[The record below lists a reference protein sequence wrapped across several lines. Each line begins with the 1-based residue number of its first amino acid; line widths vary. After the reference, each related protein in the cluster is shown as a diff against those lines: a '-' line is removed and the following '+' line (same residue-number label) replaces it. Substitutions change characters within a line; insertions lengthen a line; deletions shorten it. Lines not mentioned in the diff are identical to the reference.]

1 MKKLVSLV
9 LALAMLL
16 SMTAALADTV
26 GGMEDGWWKDI
37 EIAPSETFHLDEPLT
52 ITALGIHFNQYPT
65 EFDGCYYLPT
75 VEKYTNVHLQVDW
88 RPDSDW
94 NTQIATALAGGVDNL
109 PYLIRPGS
117 YGVAALANEG
127 AIVPLDDYLD
137 LIPNI
142 VAAVGEDRFADWKAA
157 DGHFYTIP
165 TIVNVPGSQ
174 STAVRKDWLDKLEM
188 DVPTTWEEWKAYWY
202 GVRDNDM
209 NGNGDTTDEIPIVL
223 EMGQNGERSLH
234 ALLNAFGIKAS
245 SDAQFCVLDD
255 GTYTMVYEHP
265 RYREFITEMQKLYAD
280 KIIDQEF
287 ATRYQAEM
295 YNTMSGNLAGTVFT
309 WAEQCAVHS
318 ETLIA
323 NGVEDALY
331 LTCAPITGPYG
342 DQWIQKRQG
351 VTGNWCI
358 TEKAAQD
365 GKVEDILKFWNWMFS
380 DEGVML
386 YNYGIEGY
394 TYTMVDGKAVI
405 KPEITASGFN
415 DYRTLG
421 MEFEPVGG
429 NWQNDAFM
437 QCVFSGKTVDE
448 LTIPRKSF
456 YDGLNEHGVNDG
468 KYYAMPPTLET
479 EAYVEYRAELISS
492 GVCAL
497 RDQCVA
503 GQLSV
508 DDFFT
513 KYEELKGRGLQDILD
528 EGAEAYALIVGVD
541 RKSVV

>member
-1 MKKLVSLV
+1 MKKLVSLA
-9 LALAMLL
+9 LALVMLL
-16 SMTAALADTV
+16 SLTSAMADTV
-26 GGMEDGWWKDI
+26 GGMADGWWKDI

-94 NTQIATALAGGVDNL
+94 NTQVATALAGGIDNL
-109 PYLIRPGS
+109 PYMIRPGT

-127 AIVPLDDYLD
+127 AIVALDDYLD
-137 LIPNI
+137 LIPNV

-174 STAVRKDWLDKLEM
+174 STAVRKDWLDKLGM

-265 RYREFITEMQKLYAD
+265 RYREFITEMQQLYAD

-287 ATRYQAEM
+287 ATRYQADM

-323 NGVEDALY
+323 NGVEDGLY

-342 DQWIQKRQG
+342 DQYIQKRQG
-351 VTGNWCI
+351 ITGNWCI
-358 TEKAAQD
+358 TAKAEAD

-394 TYTMVDGKAVI
+394 TYTMVDGSPVI
-405 KPEITASGFN
+405 NPEITAAGFN

-448 LTIPRKSF
+448 LTVPRKSF
-456 YDGLNEHGVNDG
+456 YDGLNENGVNAG
-468 KYYAMPPTLET
+468 KYYSMPPTLET
-479 EAYVEYRAELISS
+479 EAYVEYRAELITS

-508 DDFFT
+508 DDFFA
-513 KYEELKGRGLQDILD
+513 KYEELKGRGLQDIID
-528 EGAEAYALIVGVD
+528 QGTEAYALIVGE
-541 RKSVV
+541 

>member
-1 MKKLVSLV
+1 MKKLVSLA
-9 LALAMLL
+9 LALVMLL
-16 SMTAALADTV
+16 SLTSAMADTV
-26 GGMEDGWWKDI
+26 GGMADGWWKDI

-94 NTQIATALAGGVDNL
+94 NTQVATALAGGIDNL
-109 PYLIRPGS
+109 PYLIRPGT

-142 VAAVGEDRFADWKAA
+142 VAAVGEERFADWKAA

-174 STAVRKDWLDKLEM
+174 STAVRKDWLDKLNM
-188 DVPTTWEEWKAYWY
+188 DVPTTWEQWKAYWY

-265 RYREFITEMQKLYAD
+265 RYREFITEMQQLYAD

-287 ATRYQAEM
+287 ATRYQADM

-323 NGVEDALY
+323 NGVEDGLY

-351 VTGNWCI
+351 ITGNWCI
-358 TEKAAQD
+358 TAKAEAD

-394 TYTMVDGKAVI
+394 TYTMVDGKPI
-405 KPEITASGFN
+405 LNPEITASGFN

-421 MEFEPVGG
+421 LEYEPIGG

-479 EAYVEYRAELISS
+479 EAYVEYRAELITS

-528 EGAEAYALIVGVD
+528 EGAEAYALIVGE
-541 RKSVV
+541 

>member
-1 MKKLVSLV
+1 MKKLVSLA
-9 LALAMLL
+9 LALVMLL
-16 SMTAALADTV
+16 SLTSAMADTV
-26 GGMEDGWWKDI
+26 GGMADGWWKDI

-94 NTQIATALAGGVDNL
+94 NTQVATALAGGIDNL
-109 PYLIRPGS
+109 PYLIRPGT

-142 VAAVGEDRFADWKAA
+142 VAAVGEERFADWKAA

-174 STAVRKDWLDKLEM
+174 STAVRKDWLDKLNM
-188 DVPTTWEEWKAYWY
+188 DVPTTWEQWKAYWY

-265 RYREFITEMQKLYAD
+265 RYREFITEMQQLYAD

-287 ATRYQAEM
+287 ATRYQADM

-323 NGVEDALY
+323 NGVEDGLY

-342 DQWIQKRQG
+342 DQYIQKRQG
-351 VTGNWCI
+351 ITGNWCI
-358 TEKAAQD
+358 TAKAEAD

-394 TYTMVDGKAVI
+394 TYTMVDSKPVI
-405 KPEITASGFN
+405 NPEITAAGFN

-448 LTIPRKSF
+448 LTVPRKSF

-479 EAYVEYRAELISS
+479 EAYVEYRAELITS

-508 DDFFT
+508 DDFFA
-513 KYEELKGRGLQDILD
+513 KYEELKGRGLQDIID
-528 EGAEAYALIVGVD
+528 QGTEAYALIVGE
-541 RKSVV
+541 

>member
-1 MKKLVSLV
+1 MKKLVSLA
-9 LALAMLL
+9 LALVMLL
-16 SMTAALADTV
+16 SLTSAMADTV
-26 GGMEDGWWKDI
+26 GGMADGWWKDI

-94 NTQIATALAGGVDNL
+94 NTQVATALAGGIDNL
-109 PYLIRPGS
+109 PYLIRPGT

-142 VAAVGEDRFADWKAA
+142 VAAVGEERFADWKAA

-174 STAVRKDWLDKLEM
+174 STAVRKDWLDKLNM
-188 DVPTTWEEWKAYWY
+188 DVPTTWEQWKAYWY

-223 EMGQNGERSLH
+223 VMGQNGERSLH

-265 RYREFITEMQKLYAD
+265 RYREFITEMQQLYAD

-287 ATRYQAEM
+287 ATRYQADM

-323 NGVEDALY
+323 NGVEDGLY

-351 VTGNWCI
+351 ITGNWCI
-358 TEKAAQD
+358 TAKAEAD

-394 TYTMVDGKAVI
+394 TYTMVDGSPVI
-405 KPEITASGFN
+405 NPEITAAGFN

-479 EAYVEYRAELISS
+479 EAYVEYRAELITS

-508 DDFFT
+508 DDFFA
-513 KYEELKGRGLQDILD
+513 KYEELKGRGLQDIID
-528 EGAEAYALIVGVD
+528 QGTEAYALIVGE
-541 RKSVV
+541 

>member
-1 MKKLVSLV
+1 MKKLVSLA
-9 LALAMLL
+9 LALVMLL
-16 SMTAALADTV
+16 SLTSAMADTV
-26 GGMEDGWWKDI
+26 GGMADGWWKDI

-109 PYLIRPGS
+109 PYLIRPGT

-127 AIVPLDDYLD
+127 AIVALDDYLD

-142 VAAVGEDRFADWKAA
+142 VAAVGEERFADWKAA

-174 STAVRKDWLDKLEM
+174 STAVRKDWLDKLNM

-265 RYREFITEMQKLYAD
+265 RYREFITEMQQLYAD

-287 ATRYQAEM
+287 ATRYQADM

-323 NGVEDALY
+323 NGVEDGLY

-351 VTGNWCI
+351 ITGNWCI
-358 TEKAAQD
+358 TAKAEAD

-394 TYTMVDGKAVI
+394 TYTMVDGSPVI
-405 KPEITASGFN
+405 NPEITAAGFN

-448 LTIPRKSF
+448 LTVPRKSF

-479 EAYVEYRAELISS
+479 EAYVEYRAELITS

-508 DDFFT
+508 DDFFA

-528 EGAEAYALIVGVD
+528 EGAEAYALIVGE
-541 RKSVV
+541 

>member
-1 MKKLVSLV
+1 MKKLVSLA
-9 LALAMLL
+9 LALVMLL
-16 SMTAALADTV
+16 SLTSAMADTV
-26 GGMEDGWWKDI
+26 GGMADGWWKDI

-109 PYLIRPGS
+109 PYLIRPGT

-127 AIVPLDDYLD
+127 AIVALDDYLD

-142 VAAVGEDRFADWKAA
+142 VAAVGEERFADWKAA

-174 STAVRKDWLDKLEM
+174 STAVRKDWLDKLNM
-188 DVPTTWEEWKAYWY
+188 DVPTTWEQWKAYWY

-265 RYREFITEMQKLYAD
+265 RYREFITEMQQLYAD

-287 ATRYQAEM
+287 ATRYQADM

-323 NGVEDALY
+323 NGVEDGLY

-351 VTGNWCI
+351 ITGNWCI
-358 TEKAAQD
+358 TAKAEAD

-394 TYTMVDGKAVI
+394 TYTMVDGSPVI
-405 KPEITASGFN
+405 NPEITAAGFN

-448 LTIPRKSF
+448 LTVPRKSF

-479 EAYVEYRAELISS
+479 EAYVEYRAELITS

-508 DDFFT
+508 DDFFA
-513 KYEELKGRGLQDILD
+513 KYEELKGRGLQDIID
-528 EGAEAYALIVGVD
+528 QGTEAYALIVGE
-541 RKSVV
+541 

>member
-1 MKKLVSLV
+1 MKKLVSLA
-9 LALAMLL
+9 LALVMLL
-16 SMTAALADTV
+16 SLTSAMADTV
-26 GGMEDGWWKDI
+26 GGMADGWWKDI

-94 NTQIATALAGGVDNL
+94 NTQVATALAGGVDNL
-109 PYLIRPGS
+109 PYLIRPGT

-142 VAAVGEDRFADWKAA
+142 VAAVGEERFADWKAA

-174 STAVRKDWLDKLEM
+174 STAVRKDWLDKLNM
-188 DVPTTWEEWKAYWY
+188 DVPTTWEQWKAYWY

-265 RYREFITEMQKLYAD
+265 RYREFITEMQQLYAD

-287 ATRYQAEM
+287 ATRYQADM

-323 NGVEDALY
+323 NGVEDGLY

-351 VTGNWCI
+351 ITGNWCI
-358 TEKAAQD
+358 TAKAEAD

-386 YNYGIEGY
+386 YNYGIEGC

-405 KPEITASGFN
+405 NPEITAAGFN

-479 EAYVEYRAELISS
+479 EAYVEYRAELITS

-508 DDFFT
+508 DDFFA
-513 KYEELKGRGLQDILD
+513 KYEELKGRGLQDIID
-528 EGAEAYALIVGVD
+528 QGTEAYALIVGE
-541 RKSVV
+541 

>member
-1 MKKLVSLV
+1 MKKLVSLA
-9 LALAMLL
+9 LALVMLL
-16 SMTAALADTV
+16 SLTSAMADTV
-26 GGMEDGWWKDI
+26 GGMADGWWKDI

-75 VEKYTNVHLQVDW
+75 VEKYTNVRLEVDW

-127 AIVPLDDYLD
+127 AIVALDDYLD

-142 VAAVGEDRFADWKAA
+142 VAAVGEERFADWKAA

-174 STAVRKDWLDKLEM
+174 TTAVRKDWLDKLGM

-265 RYREFITEMQKLYAD
+265 RYREFISEMQQLYAD

-287 ATRYQAEM
+287 ATRYQADM

-323 NGVEDALY
+323 NGVEDGLY

-351 VTGNWCI
+351 VTGNWCL
-358 TEKAAQD
+358 TAKAEAD

-386 YNYGIEGY
+386 YNYGIEGH

-405 KPEITASGFN
+405 NPEITAAGFN

-421 MEFEPVGG
+421 MEFEPIGG

-479 EAYVEYRAELISS
+479 EAYVEYRAELITS

-508 DDFFT
+508 DDFFA
-513 KYEELKGRGLQDILD
+513 KYEELKGRGLQDIID
-528 EGAEAYALIVGVD
+528 QGTEAYALIVGE
-541 RKSVV
+541 

>member
-88 RPDSDW
+88 RTDADW

-117 YGVAALANEG
+117 YGVTALANEG
-127 AIVPLDDYLD
+127 AIIPLDDYLD

-142 VAAVGEDRFADWKAA
+142 VAAVGEDRFADWKSA

-209 NGNGDTTDEIPIVL
+209 NGNGDTTDEIPLVL
-223 EMGQNGERSLH
+223 ETGGNGERSLH

-245 SDAQFCVLDD
+245 NDGQFCVLDD

-265 RYREFITEMQKLYAD
+265 RYREFLTEVQQLYAD

-287 ATRYQAEM
+287 ATRYLADV
-295 YNTMSGNLAGTVFT
+295 YNTMSGDLAGTVFT

-318 ETLIA
+318 ETLQA
-323 NGVEDALY
+323 NGVENGLY
-331 LTCAPITGPYG
+331 LTCAPIAGPYG
-342 DQWIQKRQG
+342 DQWLQKRLG
-351 VTGNWCI
+351 VGGNWCI
-358 TEKAAQD
+358 TAKAEAD

-394 TYTMVDGKAVI
+394 TYTMVDGKAI
-405 KPEITASGFN
+405 LNPEITAGGFN

-421 MEFEPVGG
+421 MEFEPIGG

-437 QCVFSGKTVDE
+437 QCVFSGKTEED
-448 LTIPRKSF
+448 LTVPRKSF

-468 KYYAMPPTLET
+468 KYYSMPPTLET
-479 EAYVEYRAELISS
+479 EAYVEYRAELITS

-508 DDFFT
+508 DDFFA

-528 EGAEAYALIVGVD
+528 EGAEAYALIVGE
-541 RKSVV
+541 

>member
-142 VAAVGEDRFADWKAA
+142 VAAVGEERFADWKAA

-165 TIVNVPGSQ
+165 TLVNVPGSQ
-174 STAVRKDWLDKLEM
+174 STAVRKDWLEKLNM

-223 EMGQNGERSLH
+223 EMSQNGERSLH

-265 RYREFITEMQKLYAD
+265 LWLIVGHWNDYLNPLVLIHS
-280 KIIDQEF
+280 QEHKTLQLF
-287 ATRYQAEM
+287 LKELVLNAE
-295 YNTMSGNLAGTVFT
+295 TSTSNLASVNDATNKGV
-309 WAEQCAVHS
+309 AALSQQ
-318 ETLIA
+318 LK
-323 NGVEDALY
+323 NGVLVVSMVPMLVLY
-331 LTCAPITGPYG
+331 PFL
-342 DQWIQKRQG
+342 QKFF
-351 VTGNWCI
+351 V
-358 TEKAAQD
+358 
-365 GKVEDILKFWNWMFS
+365 S
-380 DEGVML
+380 GVML
-386 YNYGIEGY
+386 G
-394 TYTMVDGKAVI
+394 
-405 KPEITASGFN
+405 
-415 DYRTLG
+415 
-421 MEFEPVGG
+421 
-429 NWQNDAFM
+429 
-437 QCVFSGKTVDE
+437 
-448 LTIPRKSF
+448 
-456 YDGLNEHGVNDG
+456 
-468 KYYAMPPTLET
+468 
-479 EAYVEYRAELISS
+479 
-492 GVCAL
+492 
-497 RDQCVA
+497 
-503 GQLSV
+503 SV
-508 DDFFT
+508 
-513 KYEELKGRGLQDILD
+513 KG
-528 EGAEAYALIVGVD
+528 
-541 RKSVV
+541 

>member
-1 MKKLVSLV
+1 MKKLVSLA
-9 LALAMLL
+9 LALVMLL
-16 SMTAALADTV
+16 SLTSAMADTV
-26 GGMEDGWWKDI
+26 GGMADGWWKDI

-142 VAAVGEDRFADWKAA
+142 VAAVGEERFADWKAA

-174 STAVRKDWLDKLEM
+174 STAVRKDWLDKLNM
-188 DVPTTWEEWKAYWY
+188 DVPTTWEQWKAYWY

-265 RYREFITEMQKLYAD
+265 RYREFITEMQQLYAD

-287 ATRYQAEM
+287 ATRYQADM

-323 NGVEDALY
+323 NGVEDGLY

-351 VTGNWCI
+351 ITGNWCI
-358 TEKAAQD
+358 TAKAEAD

-394 TYTMVDGKAVI
+394 TYTMVDGSPVI
-405 KPEITASGFN
+405 NPEITAAGFN

-479 EAYVEYRAELISS
+479 EAYVEYRAELITS

-508 DDFFT
+508 DDFFA
-513 KYEELKGRGLQDILD
+513 KYEELKGRGLQDIID
-528 EGAEAYALIVGVD
+528 QGTEAYALIVGE
-541 RKSVV
+541 

>member
-1 MKKLVSLV
+1 MKKLVSLA
-9 LALAMLL
+9 LALVMLL
-16 SMTAALADTV
+16 SLTSAMADTV
-26 GGMEDGWWKDI
+26 GGMADGWWKDI

-94 NTQIATALAGGVDNL
+94 NTQVATALAGGVDNL
-109 PYLIRPGS
+109 PYLIRPGT

-142 VAAVGEDRFADWKAA
+142 VAAVGEERFADWKAA

-174 STAVRKDWLDKLEM
+174 STAVRKDWLDKLNM
-188 DVPTTWEEWKAYWY
+188 DVPTTWEQWKAYWY

-265 RYREFITEMQKLYAD
+265 RYREFITEMQQLYAD

-287 ATRYQAEM
+287 ATRYQADM

-323 NGVEDALY
+323 NGVEDGLY

-351 VTGNWCI
+351 ITGNWCI
-358 TEKAAQD
+358 TAKAEAD

-380 DEGVML
+380 DKGVML

-394 TYTMVDGKAVI
+394 TYTMVDGSPVI
-405 KPEITASGFN
+405 NPEITAAGFN

-479 EAYVEYRAELISS
+479 EAYVEYRAELITS

-508 DDFFT
+508 DDFFA
-513 KYEELKGRGLQDILD
+513 KYEELKGRGLQDIID
-528 EGAEAYALIVGVD
+528 QGTEAYALIVGE
-541 RKSVV
+541 

>member
-1 MKKLVSLV
+1 MKKLVSLA
-9 LALAMLL
+9 LALVMLL
-16 SMTAALADTV
+16 SLTSAMADTV
-26 GGMEDGWWKDI
+26 GGMADGWWKDI

-109 PYLIRPGS
+109 PYLIRPGT

-127 AIVPLDDYLD
+127 AIVALDDYLD

-142 VAAVGEDRFADWKAA
+142 VAAVGEERFADWKAA

-174 STAVRKDWLDKLEM
+174 STAVRKDWLDKLNM

-265 RYREFITEMQKLYAD
+265 RYREFITEMQQLYAD

-287 ATRYQAEM
+287 ATRYQADM

-323 NGVEDALY
+323 NGVEDGLY

-351 VTGNWCI
+351 ITGNWCI
-358 TEKAAQD
+358 TAKAEAD

-405 KPEITASGFN
+405 NPEITAAGFN

-421 MEFEPVGG
+421 LEFEPVGG

-448 LTIPRKSF
+448 LTVPRKSF

-479 EAYVEYRAELISS
+479 EAYVEYRAELITS

-508 DDFFT
+508 DDFFA
-513 KYEELKGRGLQDILD
+513 KYEELKGRGLQDIID
-528 EGAEAYALIVGVD
+528 QGTEAYALIVGE
-541 RKSVV
+541 

>member
-1 MKKLVSLV
+1 MKKLVSLA
-9 LALAMLL
+9 LALVMLL
-16 SMTAALADTV
+16 SLTSAMADTV
-26 GGMEDGWWKDI
+26 GGMADGWWKDI

-94 NTQIATALAGGVDNL
+94 NTQVATALAGGIDNL
-109 PYLIRPGS
+109 PYLIRPGT

-142 VAAVGEDRFADWKAA
+142 VAAVGEERFADWKAA

-174 STAVRKDWLDKLEM
+174 STAVRKDWLDKLNM
-188 DVPTTWEEWKAYWY
+188 DVPTTWEQWKAYWY

-265 RYREFITEMQKLYAD
+265 RYREFITEMQQLYAD

-287 ATRYQAEM
+287 ATRYQADM

-323 NGVEDALY
+323 NGVEDGLY

-342 DQWIQKRQG
+342 DQYIQKRQG
-351 VTGNWCI
+351 ITGNWCI
-358 TEKAAQD
+358 TAKAEAD

-394 TYTMVDGKAVI
+394 TYTMVDGSPVI
-405 KPEITASGFN
+405 NPEITAAGFN

-479 EAYVEYRAELISS
+479 EAYVEYHAELITS

-508 DDFFT
+508 DDFFA
-513 KYEELKGRGLQDILD
+513 KYEELKGRGLQDIID
-528 EGAEAYALIVGVD
+528 QGTEAYALIVGE
-541 RKSVV
+541 

>member
-1 MKKLVSLV
+1 MKKLVSLA
-9 LALAMLL
+9 LALVMLL
-16 SMTAALADTV
+16 SLTSAMADTV
-26 GGMEDGWWKDI
+26 GGMADGWWKDI

-88 RPDSDW
+88 RPNSDW
-94 NTQIATALAGGVDNL
+94 NTQVATALAGGVDNL

-127 AIVPLDDYLD
+127 AIIPLDDYLD

-142 VAAVGEDRFADWKAA
+142 VAAVGEERFADWKAA

-174 STAVRKDWLDKLEM
+174 STAVRKDWLDKLNM
-188 DVPTTWEEWKAYWY
+188 DVPTTWEQWKAYWY

-265 RYREFITEMQKLYAD
+265 RYREFITEMQQLYAD

-358 TEKAAQD
+358 TEKAEAD

-405 KPEITASGFN
+405 NPEITAAGFN

-421 MEFEPVGG
+421 LEFEPVGG

-448 LTIPRKSF
+448 LTVPRKSF

-479 EAYVEYRAELISS
+479 EAYVEYRAELITS

-508 DDFFT
+508 DDFFA
-513 KYEELKGRGLQDILD
+513 KYEELKGRGLQDIID
-528 EGAEAYALIVGVD
+528 QGTEAYALIVGE
-541 RKSVV
+541 

>member
-1 MKKLVSLV
+1 MKKLVSLA
-9 LALAMLL
+9 LALVMLL
-16 SMTAALADTV
+16 SLTSAMADTV
-26 GGMEDGWWKDI
+26 GGMADGWWKDI

-94 NTQIATALAGGVDNL
+94 NTQVATALAGGIDNL
-109 PYLIRPGS
+109 PYLIRPGT

-142 VAAVGEDRFADWKAA
+142 VAAVGEERFADWKAA

-174 STAVRKDWLDKLEM
+174 STAVRKDWLDKLNM
-188 DVPTTWEEWKAYWY
+188 DVPTTWEQWKAYWY

-265 RYREFITEMQKLYAD
+265 RYREFITEMQQLYAD

-287 ATRYQAEM
+287 ATRYQADM

-323 NGVEDALY
+323 NGVEDGLY

-342 DQWIQKRQG
+342 DQYIQKRQG
-351 VTGNWCI
+351 ITGNWCI
-358 TEKAAQD
+358 TAKAEAD

-394 TYTMVDGKAVI
+394 TYTMVDGSPVI
-405 KPEITASGFN
+405 NPEITAAGFN

-479 EAYVEYRAELISS
+479 EAYVEYRAELITS

-508 DDFFT
+508 DDFFA
-513 KYEELKGRGLQDILD
+513 KYEELKGRGLQDIID
-528 EGAEAYALIVGVD
+528 QGTEAYALIVGE
-541 RKSVV
+541 

>member
-1 MKKLVSLV
+1 MKKLVSLA
-9 LALAMLL
+9 LALVMLL
-16 SMTAALADTV
+16 SLTSAMADTV
-26 GGMEDGWWKDI
+26 GGMADGWWKDI

-94 NTQIATALAGGVDNL
+94 NTQVATALAGGIDNL
-109 PYLIRPGS
+109 PYLIRPGT

-142 VAAVGEDRFADWKAA
+142 VAAVGEERFADWKAA

-174 STAVRKDWLDKLEM
+174 STAVRKDWLDKLNM
-188 DVPTTWEEWKAYWY
+188 DVPTTWEQWKAYWY

-265 RYREFITEMQKLYAD
+265 RYREFITEMQQLYAD

-287 ATRYQAEM
+287 ATRYQADM

-323 NGVEDALY
+323 NGVEDGLY

-342 DQWIQKRQG
+342 DQYIQKRQG
-351 VTGNWCI
+351 ITGNWCI
-358 TEKAAQD
+358 TAKAEAD

-394 TYTMVDGKAVI
+394 TYTMVDGSPVI
-405 KPEITASGFN
+405 NPEITAAGFN

-448 LTIPRKSF
+448 LTVPRKSF
-456 YDGLNEHGVNDG
+456 YDGLNEHGVNDS

-479 EAYVEYRAELISS
+479 EAYVEYRAELITS

-508 DDFFT
+508 DDFFA
-513 KYEELKGRGLQDILD
+513 KYEELKGRGLQDIID
-528 EGAEAYALIVGVD
+528 QGTEAYALIVGE
-541 RKSVV
+541 

>member
-1 MKKLVSLV
+1 MKKLVSLA
-9 LALAMLL
+9 LALVMLL
-16 SMTAALADTV
+16 SLTSAMADTV
-26 GGMEDGWWKDI
+26 GGMADGWWKDI

-109 PYLIRPGS
+109 PYLIRPGT

-127 AIVPLDDYLD
+127 AIVALDDYLD

-142 VAAVGEDRFADWKAA
+142 VAAVGEERFADWKAA

-174 STAVRKDWLDKLEM
+174 STAVRKDWLDKLNM
-188 DVPTTWEEWKAYWY
+188 DVPTTWEQWKAYWY

-245 SDAQFCVLDD
+245 NDGQFCVLDD

-265 RYREFITEMQKLYAD
+265 RYREFITEMQQLYAD

-287 ATRYQAEM
+287 ATRYQADM

-323 NGVEDALY
+323 NGVEDGLY

-351 VTGNWCI
+351 ITGNWCI
-358 TEKAAQD
+358 TAKAEAD

-394 TYTMVDGKAVI
+394 TYTMVDGSPVI
-405 KPEITASGFN
+405 NPEITAAGFN

-448 LTIPRKSF
+448 LTVPRKSF

-479 EAYVEYRAELISS
+479 EAYVEYRAELITS

-508 DDFFT
+508 DDFFA
-513 KYEELKGRGLQDILD
+513 KYEELKGRGLQDIID
-528 EGAEAYALIVGVD
+528 QGTEAYALIVGE
-541 RKSVV
+541 

>member
-1 MKKLVSLV
+1 MKKLVSLA
-9 LALAMLL
+9 LALVMLL
-16 SMTAALADTV
+16 SLTSAMADTV
-26 GGMEDGWWKDI
+26 GGMADGWWKDI

-94 NTQIATALAGGVDNL
+94 NTQVATALAGGIDNL
-109 PYLIRPGS
+109 PYLIRPGT

-142 VAAVGEDRFADWKAA
+142 VAAVGEERFADWKAA

-174 STAVRKDWLDKLEM
+174 STAVRKDWLDKLNM
-188 DVPTTWEEWKAYWY
+188 DVPTTWEQWKAYWY

-265 RYREFITEMQKLYAD
+265 RYREFITEMQQLYAD

-287 ATRYQAEM
+287 ATRYQADM

-323 NGVEDALY
+323 NGVEDGLY

-351 VTGNWCI
+351 ITGNWCI
-358 TEKAAQD
+358 TAKAEAD

-405 KPEITASGFN
+405 NPEITAAGFN

-448 LTIPRKSF
+448 LTVPRKSF

-479 EAYVEYRAELISS
+479 EAYVEYRAELITS

-508 DDFFT
+508 DDFFA
-513 KYEELKGRGLQDILD
+513 KYEELKGRGLQDIID
-528 EGAEAYALIVGVD
+528 QGTEAYALIVGD
-541 RKSVV
+541 

>member
-1 MKKLVSLV
+1 MKKLVSLA
-9 LALAMLL
+9 LALVMLL
-16 SMTAALADTV
+16 SLTSAMADTV
-26 GGMEDGWWKDI
+26 GGMADGWWKDI

-94 NTQIATALAGGVDNL
+94 NTQVATALAGGVDNL
-109 PYLIRPGS
+109 PYLIRPGT

-142 VAAVGEDRFADWKAA
+142 VAAVGEERFADWKAA

-174 STAVRKDWLDKLEM
+174 STAVRKDWLDKLNM
-188 DVPTTWEEWKAYWY
+188 DVPTTWEQWKAYWY

-265 RYREFITEMQKLYAD
+265 RYREFITEMQQLYAD

-287 ATRYQAEM
+287 ATRYQADM

-323 NGVEDALY
+323 NGVEDGLY

-351 VTGNWCI
+351 ITGNWCI
-358 TEKAAQD
+358 TAKAEAD

-394 TYTMVDGKAVI
+394 TYTMVDGSPVI
-405 KPEITASGFN
+405 NPEITAAGFN

-448 LTIPRKSF
+448 LTVPRKSF
-456 YDGLNEHGVNDG
+456 YDGLNENGVNAG

-479 EAYVEYRAELISS
+479 EAYVEYRAELITS

-508 DDFFT
+508 DDFFA
-513 KYEELKGRGLQDILD
+513 KYEELKGRGLQDIID
-528 EGAEAYALIVGVD
+528 QGTEAYALIVGE
-541 RKSVV
+541 

>member
-1 MKKLVSLV
+1 MKKLVSLA
-9 LALAMLL
+9 LALVMLL
-16 SMTAALADTV
+16 SLTSAMADTV
-26 GGMEDGWWKDI
+26 GGMADGWWKDI

-109 PYLIRPGS
+109 PYLIRPGT

-127 AIVPLDDYLD
+127 AIVALDDYLD

-142 VAAVGEDRFADWKAA
+142 VAAVGEERFADWKAA

-174 STAVRKDWLDKLEM
+174 STAVRKDWLDKLNM
-188 DVPTTWEEWKAYWY
+188 DVPTTWEQWKAYWY

-265 RYREFITEMQKLYAD
+265 RYREFITEMQQLYAD

-287 ATRYQAEM
+287 ATRYQADM

-323 NGVEDALY
+323 NGVEDGLY

-351 VTGNWCI
+351 ITGNWCI
-358 TEKAAQD
+358 TAKAEAD

-394 TYTMVDGKAVI
+394 TYTMVDGKPVI
-405 KPEITASGFN
+405 NPEITAAGFN

-421 MEFEPVGG
+421 LEFEPVGG

-448 LTIPRKSF
+448 LTVPRKSF

-479 EAYVEYRAELISS
+479 EAYVEYRAELITS

-508 DDFFT
+508 DDFFA
-513 KYEELKGRGLQDILD
+513 KYEELKGRGLQDIID
-528 EGAEAYALIVGVD
+528 QGTEAYALIVGE
-541 RKSVV
+541 

>member
-1 MKKLVSLV
+1 MKKLVSLA
-9 LALAMLL
+9 LALVMLL
-16 SMTAALADTV
+16 SLTSAMADTV
-26 GGMEDGWWKDI
+26 GGMADGWWKDI

-127 AIVPLDDYLD
+127 AIIPLDDYLD

-142 VAAVGEDRFADWKAA
+142 VAAVGEERFADWKAA

-174 STAVRKDWLDKLEM
+174 STAVRKDWLDKLNM
-188 DVPTTWEEWKAYWY
+188 DVPTTWEQWKAYWY

-265 RYREFITEMQKLYAD
+265 RYREFITEMQQLYAD

-287 ATRYQAEM
+287 ATRYQADM

-323 NGVEDALY
+323 NGVEDGLY

-342 DQWIQKRQG
+342 DQYIQKRQG
-351 VTGNWCI
+351 ITGNWCI
-358 TEKAAQD
+358 TAKAEAD

-394 TYTMVDGKAVI
+394 TYTMVDGSPVI
-405 KPEITASGFN
+405 NPEITAAGFN

-448 LTIPRKSF
+448 LTVPRKSF

-479 EAYVEYRAELISS
+479 EAYVEYRAELITS

-508 DDFFT
+508 DDFFA

-528 EGAEAYALIVGVD
+528 EGAEAYALIVGE
-541 RKSVV
+541 

>member
-26 GGMEDGWWKDI
+26 GGMADGWWKDI

-109 PYLIRPGS
+109 PYLIRTGT

-127 AIVPLDDYLD
+127 AIVALDDYLD

-142 VAAVGEDRFADWKAA
+142 VAAVGEERFADWKAA

-165 TIVNVPGSQ
+165 TIVNVPGSR
-174 STAVRKDWLDKLEM
+174 STAVRKDWLDKLNM
-188 DVPTTWEEWKAYWY
+188 DVPTTWEQWKAYWY

-265 RYREFITEMQKLYAD
+265 RYREFITEMQQLYAD

-287 ATRYQAEM
+287 ATRYQADM

-323 NGVEDALY
+323 NGVEDGLY

-351 VTGNWCI
+351 ITGNWCI
-358 TEKAAQD
+358 TAKAEAD

-386 YNYGIEGY
+386 YNYGIEGC

-405 KPEITASGFN
+405 NPEITAAGFN

-479 EAYVEYRAELISS
+479 EAYVEYRAELITS

-508 DDFFT
+508 DDFFA
-513 KYEELKGRGLQDILD
+513 KYEELKGRGLQDIID
-528 EGAEAYALIVGVD
+528 QGTEAYALIVGE
-541 RKSVV
+541 

>member
-1 MKKLVSLV
+1 MKKLVSLA
-9 LALAMLL
+9 LALVMLL
-16 SMTAALADTV
+16 SLTSAMADTV
-26 GGMEDGWWKDI
+26 GGMADGWWKDI

-94 NTQIATALAGGVDNL
+94 NTQVATALAGGIDNL
-109 PYLIRPGS
+109 PYLIRPGT

-142 VAAVGEDRFADWKAA
+142 VAAVGEERFADWKAA

-174 STAVRKDWLDKLEM
+174 STAVRKDWLDKLNM
-188 DVPTTWEEWKAYWY
+188 DVPTTWEQWKAYWY

-265 RYREFITEMQKLYAD
+265 RYREFITEMQQLYAD

-287 ATRYQAEM
+287 ATRYQADM

-323 NGVEDALY
+323 NGVEDGLY

-342 DQWIQKRQG
+342 DQYIQKRQG
-351 VTGNWCI
+351 ITGNWCI
-358 TEKAAQD
+358 TAKAEAD

-394 TYTMVDGKAVI
+394 TYTMVDGSPVI
-405 KPEITASGFN
+405 NPEITAAGFN

-437 QCVFSGKTVDE
+437 QCVFSGKTEED
-448 LTIPRKSF
+448 LTVPRKSF

-468 KYYAMPPTLET
+468 KYYSMPPTLET
-479 EAYVEYRAELISS
+479 EAYVEYRAELITS

-508 DDFFT
+508 DDFFA
-513 KYEELKGRGLQDILD
+513 KYEELKGRGLQDIID
-528 EGAEAYALIVGVD
+528 QGTEAYALIVGE
-541 RKSVV
+541 

>member
-1 MKKLVSLV
+1 MKKLVSLA
-9 LALAMLL
+9 LALVMLL
-16 SMTAALADTV
+16 SLTSAMADTV
-26 GGMEDGWWKDI
+26 GGMADGWWKDI

-94 NTQIATALAGGVDNL
+94 NTQVATALAGGIDNL
-109 PYLIRPGS
+109 PYLIRPGT

-174 STAVRKDWLDKLEM
+174 STAVRKDWLGKLGM
-188 DVPTTWEEWKAYWY
+188 DVPATWEQWKAYWY

-209 NGNGDTTDEIPIVL
+209 NGNGDATDEIPIVL

-265 RYREFITEMQKLYAD
+265 RYREFITEMQQLYAD

-287 ATRYQAEM
+287 ATRYQADM

-323 NGVEDALY
+323 NGVENGLY

-342 DQWIQKRQG
+342 DQYIQKRQG
-351 VTGNWCI
+351 ITGNWCI
-358 TEKAAQD
+358 TAKAEAD

-394 TYTMVDGKAVI
+394 TYTMVDGSPVI
-405 KPEITASGFN
+405 NPEITAAGFN

-448 LTIPRKSF
+448 LTVPRKSF

-479 EAYVEYRAELISS
+479 EAYVEYRAELITS

-508 DDFFT
+508 DDFFA
-513 KYEELKGRGLQDILD
+513 KYEELKGRGLQDIID
-528 EGAEAYALIVGVD
+528 QGTEAYALIVGE
-541 RKSVV
+541 

>member
-1 MKKLVSLV
+1 MKKLVSLA
-9 LALAMLL
+9 LALVMLL
-16 SMTAALADTV
+16 SLTSAMADTV
-26 GGMEDGWWKDI
+26 GGMADGWWKDI

-94 NTQIATALAGGVDNL
+94 NTQVATALAGGIDNL
-109 PYLIRPGS
+109 PYLIRPGT

-142 VAAVGEDRFADWKAA
+142 VAAVGEERFADWKAA

-174 STAVRKDWLDKLEM
+174 STAVRKDWLDKLNM
-188 DVPTTWEEWKAYWY
+188 DVPTTWEQWKAYWY

-265 RYREFITEMQKLYAD
+265 RYREFITEMQQLYAD

-287 ATRYQAEM
+287 ATRYQADM

-323 NGVEDALY
+323 NGVEDGLY

-342 DQWIQKRQG
+342 DQYIQKRQG
-351 VTGNWCI
+351 ITGNWCI
-358 TEKAAQD
+358 TAKAEAD

-394 TYTMVDGKAVI
+394 TYTMVDGSPVI
-405 KPEITASGFN
+405 NPEITAAGFN

-448 LTIPRKSF
+448 LTVPRKSF

-479 EAYVEYRAELISS
+479 EAYVEYRAELITS

-508 DDFFT
+508 DDFFA
-513 KYEELKGRGLQDILD
+513 KYEELKARGLQDILD
-528 EGAEAYALIVGVD
+528 EGAEAYALIVGE
-541 RKSVV
+541 

>member
-1 MKKLVSLV
+1 MKKLVSLA
-9 LALAMLL
+9 LALVMLL
-16 SMTAALADTV
+16 SLTSAMADTV
-26 GGMEDGWWKDI
+26 GGMADGWWKDI

-94 NTQIATALAGGVDNL
+94 NTQVATALAGGVDNL
-109 PYLIRPGS
+109 PYLIRPGT

-127 AIVPLDDYLD
+127 AIVALDDYLD

-142 VAAVGEDRFADWKAA
+142 VAAVGEERFADWKAA

-174 STAVRKDWLDKLEM
+174 STAVRKDWLDKLNM
-188 DVPTTWEEWKAYWY
+188 DVPTTWEQWKAYWY

-265 RYREFITEMQKLYAD
+265 RYREFITEMQQLYAD

-287 ATRYQAEM
+287 ATRYQADM

-323 NGVEDALY
+323 NGVEDGLY

-342 DQWIQKRQG
+342 DQYIQKRQG
-351 VTGNWCI
+351 ITGNWCI
-358 TEKAAQD
+358 TAKAEAD

-394 TYTMVDGKAVI
+394 TYTMVDGSPVI
-405 KPEITASGFN
+405 NPEITAAGFN

-448 LTIPRKSF
+448 LTVPRKSF
-456 YDGLNEHGVNDG
+456 YDGLNENGVNAG
-468 KYYAMPPTLET
+468 KYYSMPPTLET
-479 EAYVEYRAELISS
+479 EAYVEYRAELITS

-508 DDFFT
+508 DDFFA
-513 KYEELKGRGLQDILD
+513 KYEELKGRGLQDIID
-528 EGAEAYALIVGVD
+528 QGTEAYALIVGE
-541 RKSVV
+541 

>member
-1 MKKLVSLV
+1 MKKLVSLA
-9 LALAMLL
+9 LALVMLL
-16 SMTAALADTV
+16 SLTSAMADTV
-26 GGMEDGWWKDI
+26 GGMADGWWKDI

-52 ITALGIHFNQYPT
+52 ITAMGNHFNQYPT

-75 VEKYTNVHLQVDW
+75 VEKYTNVHLEVDW
-88 RPDSDW
+88 RTNSDW
-94 NTQIATALAGGVDNL
+94 TTQVATALAGGMDNL
-109 PYLIRPGS
+109 PDLIRPGS

-142 VAAVGEDRFADWKAA
+142 VAAVGEERFADWKAA

-174 STAVRKDWLDKLEM
+174 TTAVRKDWLDKLGM

-223 EMGQNGERSLH
+223 EMASNGERSLH

-245 SDAQFCVLDD
+245 NDAQFCVLDD

-265 RYREFITEMQKLYAD
+265 RYREFITEMQQLYAD

-287 ATRYQAEM
+287 VTRYQAEM

-323 NGVEDALY
+323 NGVEDGLY

-358 TEKAAQD
+358 TAKAEAD

-394 TYTMVDGKAVI
+394 TYTMVDGKPI
-405 KPEITASGFN
+405 LNPEITASGFN

-421 MEFEPVGG
+421 LEYEPIGG

-448 LTIPRKSF
+448 LTVPRKSF

-479 EAYVEYRAELISS
+479 EAYVEYRAELITS

-508 DDFFT
+508 DDFFA
-513 KYEELKGRGLQDILD
+513 KYEELKGRGLQDIID
-528 EGAEAYALIVGVD
+528 QGTEAYALIVGE
-541 RKSVV
+541 

>member
-1 MKKLVSLV
+1 MKKLVSLA
-9 LALAMLL
+9 LALVMLL
-16 SMTAALADTV
+16 SLTSAMADTV
-26 GGMEDGWWKDI
+26 GGMADGWWKDI

-94 NTQIATALAGGVDNL
+94 NTQVATALAGGIDNL
-109 PYLIRPGS
+109 PYLIRPGT

-142 VAAVGEDRFADWKAA
+142 VAAVGEERFADWKAA

-174 STAVRKDWLDKLEM
+174 STAVRKDWLDKLDM

-265 RYREFITEMQKLYAD
+265 RYREFITEMQQLYAD

-287 ATRYQAEM
+287 ATRYQADM

-323 NGVEDALY
+323 NGVEDGLY

-342 DQWIQKRQG
+342 DQYIQKRQG
-351 VTGNWCI
+351 ITGNWCI
-358 TEKAAQD
+358 TAKAEAD

-394 TYTMVDGKAVI
+394 TYTMVDGSPVI
-405 KPEITASGFN
+405 NPEITAAGFN

-448 LTIPRKSF
+448 LTVPRKSF
-456 YDGLNEHGVNDG
+456 YDGLNENGVNAG
-468 KYYAMPPTLET
+468 KYYSMPPTLET
-479 EAYVEYRAELISS
+479 EAYVEYRAELITS

-508 DDFFT
+508 DDFFA
-513 KYEELKGRGLQDILD
+513 KYEELKGRGLQDIID
-528 EGAEAYALIVGVD
+528 QGTEAYALIVGE
-541 RKSVV
+541 

>member
-109 PYLIRPGS
+109 PYLIRPGT

-127 AIVPLDDYLD
+127 AIVALDDYLD

-142 VAAVGEDRFADWKAA
+142 VAAVGEERFADWKAA

-174 STAVRKDWLDKLEM
+174 STAVRKDWLDKLNM
-188 DVPTTWEEWKAYWY
+188 DVPTTWEQWKAYWY

-265 RYREFITEMQKLYAD
+265 RYREFITEMQQLYAD

-287 ATRYQAEM
+287 ATRYQADM

-323 NGVEDALY
+323 NGVEDGLY

-351 VTGNWCI
+351 ITGNWCI
-358 TEKAAQD
+358 TAKAEAD

-394 TYTMVDGKAVI
+394 TYTMVDGSPVI
-405 KPEITASGFN
+405 NPEITAAGFN

-448 LTIPRKSF
+448 LTVPRKSF

-479 EAYVEYRAELISS
+479 EAYVEYRAELITS

-508 DDFFT
+508 DDFFA
-513 KYEELKGRGLQDILD
+513 KYEELKGRGLQDIID
-528 EGAEAYALIVGVD
+528 QGTEAYALIVGE
-541 RKSVV
+541 

>member
-1 MKKLVSLV
+1 MKKLVSLA
-9 LALAMLL
+9 LALVMLL
-16 SMTAALADTV
+16 SLTSAMADTV
-26 GGMEDGWWKDI
+26 GGMADGWWKDI

-94 NTQIATALAGGVDNL
+94 NTQVATALAGGIDNL
-109 PYLIRPGS
+109 PYLIRPGT

-137 LIPNI
+137 LIPNL
-142 VAAVGEDRFADWKAA
+142 VAAVGEERFADWKAA

-174 STAVRKDWLDKLEM
+174 STAVRKDWLDKLNM
-188 DVPTTWEEWKAYWY
+188 DVPTTWEQWKAYWY

-265 RYREFITEMQKLYAD
+265 RYREFITEMQQLYAD

-287 ATRYQAEM
+287 ATRYQADM

-323 NGVEDALY
+323 NGVEDGLY

-342 DQWIQKRQG
+342 DQYIQKRQG
-351 VTGNWCI
+351 ITGNWCI
-358 TEKAAQD
+358 TAKAEAD

-394 TYTMVDGKAVI
+394 TYTMVDGSPVI
-405 KPEITASGFN
+405 NPEITAAGFN

-448 LTIPRKSF
+448 LTVPRKSF

-479 EAYVEYRAELISS
+479 EAYVEYRAELITS

-508 DDFFT
+508 DDFFA
-513 KYEELKGRGLQDILD
+513 KYEELKGRGLQDIID
-528 EGAEAYALIVGVD
+528 QGTEAYALIVGE
-541 RKSVV
+541 

>member
-1 MKKLVSLV
+1 MKKLVSLA
-9 LALAMLL
+9 LALVMLL
-16 SMTAALADTV
+16 SLTSAMADTV
-26 GGMEDGWWKDI
+26 GGMADGWWKDI

-109 PYLIRPGS
+109 PYLIRPGT

-127 AIVPLDDYLD
+127 AIVALDDYLD

-142 VAAVGEDRFADWKAA
+142 VAAVGEERFADWKAA

-174 STAVRKDWLDKLEM
+174 STAVRKDWLDKLNM
-188 DVPTTWEEWKAYWY
+188 DVPTTWEQWKAYWY

-265 RYREFITEMQKLYAD
+265 RYREFITEMQQLYAD

-287 ATRYQAEM
+287 ATRYQADM

-323 NGVEDALY
+323 NGVEDGLY

-351 VTGNWCI
+351 ITGNWCI
-358 TEKAAQD
+358 TAKAEAD

-405 KPEITASGFN
+405 NPEITAAGFN

-421 MEFEPVGG
+421 LEFEPVGG

-508 DDFFT
+508 DDFFA

-528 EGAEAYALIVGVD
+528 EGAEAYALIVGE
-541 RKSVV
+541 

>member
-1 MKKLVSLV
+1 MKKLVSLA
-9 LALAMLL
+9 LALVMLL
-16 SMTAALADTV
+16 SLTSAMADTV
-26 GGMEDGWWKDI
+26 GGMADGWWKDI

-52 ITALGIHFNQYPT
+52 ITAMGNHFNQYPT

-75 VEKYTNVHLQVDW
+75 VEKYTNVHLEVDW
-88 RPDSDW
+88 RTNSDW
-94 NTQIATALAGGVDNL
+94 TTQVATALAGGMDNL
-109 PYLIRPGS
+109 PDLIRPGS

-127 AIVPLDDYLD
+127 AIIALDDYLD

-174 STAVRKDWLDKLEM
+174 TTAVRKDWLDKLGM

-223 EMGQNGERSLH
+223 EMASNGERSLH

-245 SDAQFCVLDD
+245 NDAQFCVLDD

-265 RYREFITEMQKLYAD
+265 RYREFITEMQQLYAD

-287 ATRYQAEM
+287 VTRYQAEM

-323 NGVEDALY
+323 NGVEDGLY

-342 DQWIQKRQG
+342 DQYIQKRQG
-351 VTGNWCI
+351 ITGNWCI
-358 TEKAAQD
+358 TAKAEAD

-394 TYTMVDGKAVI
+394 TYTMVDGKPI
-405 KPEITASGFN
+405 LNPEITASGFN

-421 MEFEPVGG
+421 LEYEPIGG

-448 LTIPRKSF
+448 LTVPRKSF
-456 YDGLNEHGVNDG
+456 YDGLNENGVNAG
-468 KYYAMPPTLET
+468 KYYSMPPTLET
-479 EAYVEYRAELISS
+479 EAYVEYRAELITS

-508 DDFFT
+508 DDFFA

-528 EGAEAYALIVGVD
+528 EGAEAYALIVGE
-541 RKSVV
+541 